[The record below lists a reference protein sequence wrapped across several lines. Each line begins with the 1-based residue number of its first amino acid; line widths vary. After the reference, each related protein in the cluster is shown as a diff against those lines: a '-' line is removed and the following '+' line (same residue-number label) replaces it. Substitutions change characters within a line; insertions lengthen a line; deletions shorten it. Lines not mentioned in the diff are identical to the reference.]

1 MNENKKAKNKKLLV
15 GGIFALIVAVVAI
28 VSITL
33 NVKNTEKGGKSF
45 TLTISSERD
54 SFNETI
60 NGESDEEFLGTYLRT
75 VEGLEYSES
84 DYGIYIT
91 GYKGMTEDMD
101 NQYWWC
107 IYVGDESATT
117 GADEIPLTDG
127 GSYSLVLTQG
137 W

>member
-28 VSITL
+28 VAITL
-33 NVKNTEKGGKSF
+33 NVKNTQKGGKSF

-84 DYGIYIT
+84 DYAIYIT
-91 GYKGMTEDMD
+91 GYNGMTEDMD

-107 IYVGDESATT
+107 IYVGDEPATT